1 MVEIHYYKLLQKK
14 LLMII
19 ALAGRRIDAKDAE
32 APRFPTENIDKV
44 KKKLGLFLLE
54 KKPDWFISSG
64 ACGADLVALE
74 VAGELQIN
82 RKMVLPFEAKTFRA
96 TSVVD
101 RPGDWGTLF
110 DSIYDE
116 LKTAGNIVAL
126 GYNKDDDAVY
136 ERTNFDILNEA
147 DRAYEERSDQSAGNE
162 KKIAIIIWEGKP
174 KDSGD
179 TTDHFRQEARKR
191 GYKIW
196 EINSLH

>member
-1 MVEIHYYKLLQKK
+1 MVV
-14 LLMII
+14 

-32 APRFPTENIDKV
+32 APRFPAENIDKV
-44 KKKLGLFLLE
+44 KEKLGLFFLE
-54 KKPDWFISSG
+54 KKPEWFISSG

-101 RPGDWGTLF
+101 RPGEWGILF
-110 DSIYDE
+110 DTIYDE

-126 GYNKDDDAVY
+126 GYDQDDDAVY
-136 ERTNFDILNEA
+136 EKANFDILNEA
-147 DRAYEERSDQSAGNE
+147 DKANEESDDQSARHAE
-162 KKIAIIIWEGKP
+162 KIAIIIWEGKP

-179 TTDHFRQEARKR
+179 TTDHFRQEAVKR